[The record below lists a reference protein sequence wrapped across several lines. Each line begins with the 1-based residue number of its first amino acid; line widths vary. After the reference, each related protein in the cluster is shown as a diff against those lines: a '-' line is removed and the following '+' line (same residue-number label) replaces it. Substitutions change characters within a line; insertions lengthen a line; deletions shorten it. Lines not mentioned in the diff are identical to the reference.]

1 MAVQAQYPSNV
12 LLLNRT
18 GQEQKDIILG
28 MGGDYLQQGE
38 FTHQNLMIDNGGVV
52 NPRKRGREAPVS
64 VSGSPANLFSLQ
76 PQHQSS
82 TSMFVNLSQ
91 LNNQQHQGGVVSTGL
106 GLSLE
111 DQQHQR
117 QKQQQ
122 QQQLGLHFPSPVLSS
137 LTEDISAQIKHQRD
151 EIDQLLQTQRD
162 QLRRT
167 LAERR
172 ERHYRAL
179 LGAAEESASRRLKE
193 KDAEVEK
200 AARRN
205 AELEERAA
213 HLKAEA
219 QVWQARA
226 RAQESAAVS
235 LQAQLQQA
243 MMAGQSQDRR
253 DELGCAG
260 GDSLPVD
267 DAESAHIDPRRS
279 ESSPVPPC
287 RVCRNRAVS
296 VVLLPCRHLC
306 ICTACEPVVHVCP
319 LCCTLRNASVE
330 VYLS

>member
-1 MAVQAQYPSNV
+1 M
-12 LLLNRT
+12 
-18 GQEQKDIILG
+18 
-28 MGGDYLQQGE
+28 
-38 FTHQNLMIDNGGVV
+38 
-52 NPRKRGREAPVS
+52 
-64 VSGSPANLFSLQ
+64 
-76 PQHQSS
+76 
-82 TSMFVNLSQ
+82 
-91 LNNQQHQGGVVSTGL
+91 
-106 GLSLE
+106 
-111 DQQHQR
+111 
-117 QKQQQ
+117 
-122 QQQLGLHFPSPVLSS
+122 
-137 LTEDISAQIKHQRD
+137 
-151 EIDQLLQTQRD
+151 
-162 QLRRT
+162 
-167 LAERR
+167 
-172 ERHYRAL
+172 
-179 LGAAEESASRRLKE
+179 
-193 KDAEVEK
+193 EK

-226 RAQESAAVS
+226 RVQESAAVS

-243 MMAGQSQDRR
+243 MMAGPAQDRR

-319 LCCTLRNASVE
+319 FCCTVRTASVE